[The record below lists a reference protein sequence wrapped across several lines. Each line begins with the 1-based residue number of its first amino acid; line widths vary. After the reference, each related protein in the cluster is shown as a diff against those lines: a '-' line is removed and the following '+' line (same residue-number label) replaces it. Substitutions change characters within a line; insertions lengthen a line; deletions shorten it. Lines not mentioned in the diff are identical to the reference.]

1 MMMMMMMIIISFYYY
16 DCDLGEAF
24 FVTQKENNIRA
35 RFKWVKGHQDN
46 KTRYKDLPLEAQLT
60 VDADELAGE
69 YQDKKNKENSIQ

>member
-1 MMMMMMMIIISFYYY
+1 MMMMMMMMIIISFYYY

-46 KTRYKDLPLEAQLT
+46 KTRYKNLPLEAQLN
-60 VDADELAGE
+60 VDADELA
-69 YQDKKNKENSIQ
+69 QDKKNK